1 MNKRIL
7 MKLTLF
13 FVVSFSTAG
22 RLKAQI
28 NELIILNT
36 KSTTA
41 VYGLS
46 KNQSVNCYYYGK
58 KLANTN
64 DFKNYAAQPIG
75 AIISSYSG
83 QTFTQPALQVI
94 HANGL
99 LSTELKYISHKTE
112 KYGDNIEITKVL
124 LKDNTLPFFVTVN
137 FKVYYNQDVIETW
150 CTYKNDEVGIVTLKK
165 FASASIPVQSEKYF
179 LTKFYGSWFGEMK
192 MEENELKQ
200 GIVSLESKQG
210 IRTSHNFSPSFI
222 VSLNQP
228 ATENQGE
235 LIGGTLAWPGSWKL
249 SFEKD
254 AEEKLHIIGG
264 INEFASSYILKPGEE
279 FSTPPLLLTYSS
291 EGKGEMSRNFHSWG
305 RKYGMQDGNELRTI
319 VLNSWEGNFFEFDD
333 KKITAMIK
341 DASKMGVEM
350 FVLDDGWFG
359 SNKYQRDNDDRALG
373 DWDVNKKRFPKGLD
387 GVINE
392 AKKNNIKFGIWV
404 EPEMVNE
411 KSEIYEQHP
420 EWVLKEPSRKQYI
433 ERNNY
438 VLDLTN
444 PAVQKY
450 VYQSVQ
456 KVIEQNPY
464 ISYVK
469 WDCNSPVNNPYAPF
483 LAADAQELLWIKY
496 IQGFYKVCDSLVKRF
511 PNITFQVCASGGGR
525 VDYGS
530 LPYFHEFWTSDNT
543 DALQRVFIQ
552 NGTSHFFPAIAMAA
566 HVAKSPNGIT
576 QRTTPLKYRFDV
588 AMSGRL
594 GIELLPADLNAD
606 EIAFTKNAVITYK
619 TIRPIVQLGN
629 LYRLL
634 SPYQSSL
641 ASLMYVSSDTTKAV
655 AFVYQ
660 TQRMFGDFYP
670 PIKLNGLQPNK
681 KYKVTEINVAV
692 KDQKKFTEEESVY
705 SGEFLMQHGLNP
717 VYWGKQGVLS
727 VNLMGEF
734 ASAVFLIEEKK
745 SN

>member
-1 MNKRIL
+1 MSKTFLLVKLSL
-7 MKLTLF
+7 MSLQLLF
-13 FVVSFSTAG
+13 ATVAKSNN
-22 RLKAQI
+22 I
-28 NELIILNT
+28 NELIVLQTKNT
-36 KSTTA
+36 SA
-41 VYGLS
+41 VYGVSNDSL
-46 KNQSVNCYYYGK
+46 VHLYYYGK
-58 KLANTN
+58 KLQNTT
-64 DFKNYAAQPIG
+64 DFKKYDAQPIG
-75 AIISSYSG
+75 AIISAYAG
-83 QTFTQPALQVI
+83 QIFTEPALQVV
-94 HANGL
+94 HANGM
-99 LSTELKYISHKTE
+99 LSSELKYIGHTTE
-112 KYGDNIEITKVL
+112 KNGDQIETIKVL
-124 LKDNTLPFFVTVN
+124 LKDKVLPFFVTVN
-137 FKVYYNQDVIETW
+137 FKVYYNQDIIETW
-150 CTYKNDEVGIVTLKK
+150 CTYKNEESGFVTLKK

-192 MEENELKQ
+192 MEDVELKQ
-200 GIVSLESKQG
+200 GMVSLESKQG
-210 IRTSHNFSPSFI
+210 VRTSHNFNPSFI

-264 INEFASSYILKPGEE
+264 INEFASSYPLKPGEE

-291 EGKGEMSRNFHSWG
+291 EGKGLMSRNFHSWG
-305 RKYGMQDGNELRTI
+305 RKYGMQDGSELRPV
-319 VLNSWEGNFFEFDD
+319 VLNSWEGNFFDFDD

-341 DASKMGVEM
+341 DAGKMGVEM

-373 DWDVNKKRFPKGLD
+373 DWGVNKKRFPNGLE

-392 AKKNNIKFGIWV
+392 AKKNNVKFGIWV
-404 EPEMVNE
+404 EPEMVNQ
-411 KSEIYEQHP
+411 KSEVYEKHP
-420 EWVLKEPSRKQYI
+420 DWVLKETGRKQYT

-444 PAVQKY
+444 PAVQNF

-456 KVIEQNPY
+456 KVIAQNPY

-483 LAADAQELLWIKY
+483 LAAGAQELLWIKY
-496 IQGFYKVCDSLVKRF
+496 IQGFYKVCDSLVKTF

-530 LPYFHEFWTSDNT
+530 LQYFHEFWTSDNT

-576 QRTTPLKYRFDV
+576 LRNTPLKYRFDV

-594 GIELLPADLNAD
+594 GIELLPADLNAE
-606 EIAFTKNAVITYK
+606 EIAFSKNAVNTYK
-619 TIRPIVQLGN
+619 TIRPIIQLGN
-629 LYRLL
+629 LYRLT

-641 ASLMYVSSDTTKAV
+641 ASLMYVSDDTTKAV

-670 PIKLNGLQPNK
+670 PIKLNGLHPNK
-681 KYKVTEINVAV
+681 NYKVSEINVAE
-692 KDQKKFTEEESVY
+692 KDQKKLTDVASVY
-705 SGEFLMQHGLNP
+705 SGEFLMKQGLNC
-717 VYWGKQGVLS
+717 VYWGKQGTLS

-734 ASAVFLIEEKK
+734 ASAVFLLEEQ
-745 SN
+745 